1 MSTLLFRCVYIF
13 TLGVSAF
20 WVRAFLSI
28 SACLARAS
36 HRPYLRRYAFD
47 IINTFRHDVFRTKVY
62 RWPDSPQNLRVRYW
76 MYDGK
81 SEKFPAGTVE
91 IREGWA
97 RAEHTTVWALFTR
110 FTYTFSQA
118 HKYTNTARHN
128 WSVVCVLS
136 VYYVFVCG
144 DCKNIS
150 CGDVLATY
158 FRCFIRKRVI
168 WGNCGWGWFGVSGC
182 MEWDNWLHTWTYQ

>member
-91 IREGWA
+91 MWVERARTECARFSITHARVLRIIHIWLCMCVCISVSVGWCGEGYI
-97 RAEHTTVWALFTR
+97 VWMAFM
-110 FTYTFSQA
+110 
-118 HKYTNTARHN
+118 
-128 WSVVCVLS
+128 CVW
-136 VYYVFVCG
+136 
-144 DCKNIS
+144 
-150 CGDVLATY
+150 
-158 FRCFIRKRVI
+158 RV
-168 WGNCGWGWFGVSGC
+168 GGGLYSNGMG
-182 MEWDNWLHTWTYQ
+182 